1 VPLKVQPEEP
11 SCVSS
16 RWFGG
21 YGAMSSSCCMIRDLL
36 NQGNGFRERMSA
48 TPLPEFE
55 DPPVSE
61 VSLSV
66 VFAALVNWRSA
77 HAGLY
82 WNRINSQY
90 PHTETHPPLPT
101 QIEQFDPDI
110 IHRPLRSHGPPYTKA
125 EEAEFYRR
133 NANGP
138 VTVARGADDR
148 KGRKSQAPRGG
159 RAIF

>member
-1 VPLKVQPEEP
+1 
-11 SCVSS
+11 
-16 RWFGG
+16 
-21 YGAMSSSCCMIRDLL
+21 MIRDLL

-61 VSLSV
+61 VSLS
-66 VFAALVNWRSA
+66 
-77 HAGLY
+77 
-82 WNRINSQY
+82 
-90 PHTETHPPLPT
+90 
-101 QIEQFDPDI
+101 I